1 VIQSLTWRSSP
12 LCERFLFSA
21 TLALL
26 FALSLDVQ
34 AQESPQTPDAQEPA
48 PAAAE
53 ADKSPELEVEADDD
67 DAAPPAKER
76 DEVAPFRWR
85 SRSENVIVHIGEDSH
100 LPKNERADAVVSI
113 FGSASSD
120 GEVDEVV
127 VSVFGDTHAAGPVGQ
142 SVVAVFGSTYANEY
156 VGDQVV
162 AVFGDVTLGPKAEV
176 NQDVVAVGGKVIRDP
191 GAVVHG
197 GVREVFFG
205 EGVGR
210 LEWVRPWIEHCLLY
224 GRPLAIEPGLGWAWG
239 VALAFL
245 ALYVLL
251 AMLFGDAVNKCVE
264 TLDRKPGESLLAAL
278 LSILL
283 TPVAFMLLLI
293 TLIGVALM
301 PFVALAL
308 FVAAVFGKA
317 VVLAWIGRKVTRF
330 TGVGPFAHAAFPV
343 LVGGVIMLG
352 VYLVPVLGYIAYQL
366 TGILGLGV
374 VLYTTL
380 LAIQARRAHAAP
392 AFAAATAPAV
402 AAATTAGVTIDN
414 PPSAAFAKS
423 PRPAAP
429 AAAAVGDSASLPRA
443 GFWIRMAAL
452 LLDGILVGVIVS
464 ILEAPG
470 EIWLLGLAGYG
481 ALMWKLKSTTIGGI
495 VCDLQVVRID
505 GREIDWDTAIV
516 RALSCFLSFAAAGL
530 GFLWIA
536 FDAERQAWHD
546 KIAGT
551 VVVRTARAGAAQNAR
566 G

>member
-1 VIQSLTWRSSP
+1 MNHFFPWRSSR
-12 LCERFLFSA
+12 LCERFFFGAAL
-21 TLALL
+21 TLLL
-26 FALSLDVQ
+26 ACSYETQ
-34 AQESPQTPDAQEPA
+34 AQEPQQPPPAETTA
-48 PAAAE
+48 PAAAAE
-53 ADKSPELEVEADDD
+53 KSPDLEVEADDD
-67 DAAPPAKER
+67 AEPPARER

-85 SRSENVIVHIGEDSH
+85 SDSENVIVHIGEDSH

-120 GEVDEVV
+120 GEVDEAV
-127 VSVFGDTHAAGPVGQ
+127 VSVFGDTRAAGPVGQ

-176 NQDVVAVGGKVIRDP
+176 NGDVVAVGGKVIRDP
-191 GAVVHG
+191 NAVVHG
-197 GVREVFFG
+197 GVREIFFG

-210 LEWVRPWIEHCLLY
+210 LDWVRPWIAHCLLY
-224 GRPLAIEPGLGWAWG
+224 GRPLAIQPGLGWAWG
-239 VALAFL
+239 VALALL

-251 AMLFGDAVNKCVE
+251 AMLFGDAINKCVD
-264 TLDRKPGESLLAAL
+264 TLEKKPGESLLAAL

-293 TLIGVALM
+293 TVIGIALM

-308 FVAAVFGKA
+308 FAAALFGKA

-330 TGVGPFAHAAFPV
+330 TGVGAFAQAAFPV
-343 LVGGVIMLG
+343 LVGGVVMLA
-352 VYLVPVLGYIAYQL
+352 VYLVPVLGYIVYQV
-366 TGILGLGV
+366 TGLLGLGV
-374 VLYTTL
+374 VLYTVL

-392 AFAAATAPAV
+392 AL
-402 AAATTAGVTIDN
+402 AAATTTGATINNPATGASAGN
-414 PPSAAFAKS
+414 PSI
-423 PRPAAP
+423 
-429 AAAAVGDSASLPRA
+429 AAAESRQPAEPAIASVSDSALPPRA
-443 GFWIRMAAL
+443 GFWIRMTAL

-481 ALMWKLKSTTIGGI
+481 ALMWKLKGTTIGGI
-495 VCDLQVVRID
+495 VCDLQVVRLD

-530 GFLWIA
+530 GFFWIA
-536 FDAERQAWHD
+536 FDPERQSWHD

-551 VVVRTARAGAAQNAR
+551 VVLRVQRRPSLARQPSP
-566 G
+566 